1 LRYEL
6 VDYLGGATV
15 DDRADRIDDSRAAEI
30 SWRSRQRWH
39 NVSSA
44 EVSRLFP
51 LVQQVTGWATV
62 EDGPSCMVELLS
74 HQWLC
79 RVCGALRRA

>member
-1 LRYEL
+1 LRYGL

-30 SWRSRQRWH
+30 SWRSRQRRH

-44 EVSRLFP
+44 GFSRLFS
-51 LVQQVTGWATV
+51 LVQHVA
-62 EDGPSCMVELLS
+62 GPNCMVELLS
-74 HQWLC
+74 HQWHC
-79 RVCGALRRA
+79 RVCGSLQRT

>member
-1 LRYEL
+1 LRFEL

-15 DDRADRIDDSRAAEI
+15 DDRADRIDESRVAEI

-51 LVQQVTGWATV
+51 LVPEEAPVTSAVPLVGV
-62 EDGPSCMVELLS
+62 VMSVLRLS
-74 HQWLC
+74 P
-79 RVCGALRRA
+79 VVM